1 MYPIEKMCKV
11 LKVSR
16 SCYYRWYSGGLSKRE
31 LENIEFTKLIKEIFY
46 ESKQRYGSPRIAAEL
61 RKQGY
66 LISKVRVSKLM
77 KLNYL
82 RSKVKRKY
90 RITTDSNHK
99 FSISKNHLNREFT
112 PATLN
117 EVWVSDITYVRTAQ
131 GWLYLTTIIDLYDR
145 QVIGWALS
153 SNLSTKRTIIP
164 AWRMALSKRNIT
176 KPLIFHSDRGVQY
189 ASNLFRKHL
198 KNNELIT
205 QSMSRKGNCWDNAV
219 AESFFKTLKTE
230 LIYHEKYESVLQAK
244 TSIFEYIEI
253 WYNRKRLHSS
263 LGYKTPVEVEQEF
276 NKLEHVA

>member
-1 MYPIEKMCKV
+1 
-11 LKVSR
+11 
-16 SCYYRWYSGGLSKRE
+16 
-31 LENIEFTKLIKEIFY
+31 
-46 ESKQRYGSPRIAAEL
+46 
-61 RKQGY
+61 
-66 LISKVRVSKLM
+66 M

-82 RSKVKRKY
+82 RSKVKRKH

-99 FSISKNHLNREFT
+99 FSISKNHLNRAFT

-198 KNNELIT
+198 KNNKLIA

-253 WYNRKRLHSS
+253 WCNRKRLHSF
-263 LGYKTPVEVEQEF
+263 LGYKTPIEVEQEF
-276 NKLEHVA
+276 NKLKYVHRS

>member
-1 MYPIEKMCKV
+1 MCKV

-16 SCYYRWYSGGLSKRE
+16 SCYYRWYSGGFSKRE
-31 LENIEFTKLIKEIFY
+31 IENIEYTKLIKKIFY

-66 LISKVRVSKLM
+66 LISKVRVAKLM
-77 KLNYL
+77 RLNYL
-82 RSKVKRKY
+82 RSKMKRQY
-90 RITTDSNHK
+90 RITTDSKHS
-99 FSISKNHLNREFT
+99 FSISKNHLNRNFT
-112 PATLN
+112 PKTLN

-153 SNLSTKRTIIP
+153 SDLSTKRTITP

-176 KPLIFHSDRGVQY
+176 KPLMFHSDRGVQY
-189 ASNLFRKHL
+189 ASNIFRNHL
-198 KNNELIT
+198 KDNPLIT

-230 LIYHEKYESVLQAK
+230 LIYHEKYESILQAK

-263 LGYKTPVEVEQEF
+263 LGYKTPAEVEKEF
-276 NKLEHVA
+276 NKFKYVA

>member
-16 SCYYRWYSGGLSKRE
+16 SCYYRWYSGGVSKRE
-31 LENIEFTKLIKEIFY
+31 LENIKFTKLIKKIFY

-82 RSKVKRKY
+82 RSKIKRKY
-90 RITTDSNHK
+90 RITTDSNHS

-198 KNNELIT
+198 KNNDLIT

-263 LGYKTPVEVEQEF
+263 LGYKTPVEVELEF
-276 NKLEHVA
+276 NKLKYVA